1 MRLYIAVMEQKKN
14 KQVNLEDEKKT
25 SFLLGLVFVL
35 SLLFVA
41 LEFNHVPESLTYDEN
56 IIDELAQD
64 LEMVSTLEKDDINE
78 IAIIPQK
85 QASSERIKIVDEE
98 TTIENAEVVQETG
111 TLDAFSQ
118 EETEKP
124 EPQILPSTTASDD
137 APLRFRIVSQLPVVS
152 FIVNTDGSIADA
164 KIASSV
170 DPVLDREAMRV
181 IRMMPRWK
189 PGIQNDQPCRTMF
202 AVPIVFKL

>member
-118 EETEKP
+118 
-124 EPQILPSTTASDD
+124 
-137 APLRFRIVSQLPVVS
+137 
-152 FIVNTDGSIADA
+152 
-164 KIASSV
+164 
-170 DPVLDREAMRV
+170 
-181 IRMMPRWK
+181 
-189 PGIQNDQPCRTMF
+189 
-202 AVPIVFKL
+202 